1 MKHKAR
7 LSPSALLFL
16 AAVCGAAAADTLV
29 TEDGRVLDC
38 KKARESQQ
46 GYTLTF
52 ENGVIEVPR
61 AQVAEVAI
69 EGDMA
74 DYVPQNDDEAQKL
87 AQGFVKYRGKWMSKA
102 AYQSELNKQNEL
114 RRSRL
119 DERALH
125 TTFNNAWEVETKHF
139 VIRTD
144 TSEELLAYY
153 AELLETYYDL
163 MDKRVGINPSPT
175 LRRTKMTVNI
185 YKSHQEF
192 LTLSAGGVGPSVLG
206 YFWAYDQTLN
216 FFHDYQEPARTEWVA
231 LHECTHL
238 LTYLID
244 PQFEPSDKTIWIN
257 EGVADLF
264 GSSDITRDKKGRL
277 QITPGKLQT
286 DRVLTVQQAI
296 KDGNDTKLEKLFR
309 LPRNEF
315 DGFQYA
321 HAWSFLYFLTQA
333 SPAYDKAFK
342 SFFKDLYSLQVEQ
355 KVQDYGADKSGVKF
369 VVPPEEVRRLLL
381 KKLGLKDTVGLEQEW
396 KDFIAKI
403 PIEAPEARF
412 KRAYRT
418 VRYGQGITD
427 DPAKNDKLF
436 ADALADLDFAI
447 ENGFDDARA
456 FWARGQLKAYRNGN
470 FDAAVGDF
478 RKAISL
484 DPLNPAYR
492 FDAGQ
497 VLCGRL
503 FGFNMGN
510 MSIRMESDAGLIGT
524 DEELAEAKTQFGLA
538 AELDKENDF
547 YSETFAEYCALYAK
561 HRGK

>member
-1 MKHKAR
+1 MKHQAR
-7 LSPSALLFL
+7 ISPPALLFL

-38 KKARESQQ
+38 KKARESKE

-61 AQVAEVAI
+61 TKVAEVAI

-102 AYQSELNKQNEL
+102 AYQSELNKQNES
-114 RRSRL
+114 RRARL

-125 TTFNNAWEVETKHF
+125 TTFNNAWQVETKHF
-139 VIRTD
+139 LIKTD

-192 LTLSAGGVGPSVLG
+192 MTLSASGVGPSVLG

-264 GSSDITRDKKGRL
+264 GSSDIARDKKGRL

-355 KVQDYGADKSGVKF
+355 KVQDY
-369 VVPPEEVRRLLL
+369 L
-381 KKLGLKDTVGLEQEW
+381 
-396 KDFIAKI
+396 
-403 PIEAPEARF
+403 
-412 KRAYRT
+412 
-418 VRYGQGITD
+418 
-427 DPAKNDKLF
+427 
-436 ADALADLDFAI
+436 
-447 ENGFDDARA
+447 
-456 FWARGQLKAYRNGN
+456 
-470 FDAAVGDF
+470 
-478 RKAISL
+478 SL
-484 DPLNPAYR
+484 
-492 FDAGQ
+492 
-497 VLCGRL
+497 
-503 FGFNMGN
+503 
-510 MSIRMESDAGLIGT
+510 IHI
-524 DEELAEAKTQFGLA
+524 
-538 AELDKENDF
+538 
-547 YSETFAEYCALYAK
+547 
-561 HRGK
+561 

>member
-1 MKHKAR
+1 MKHQASLPLR
-7 LSPSALLFL
+7 ALLVLL
-16 AAVCGAAAADTLV
+16 ALGGAAAADTLV
-29 TEDGRVLDC
+29 TEDGRVLEC

-61 AQVAEVAI
+61 ALVAEVAI

-74 DYVPQNDDEAQKL
+74 DYTPQNDDEAQKL

-102 AYQSELNKQNEL
+102 AYQAELNKQNEL
-114 RRSRL
+114 RRARL

-125 TTFNNAWEVETKHF
+125 TSFTNAWEQETKHF
-139 VIRTD
+139 VIRTN
-144 TSEELLAYY
+144 TSPDLLAHY

-163 MDKRVGINPSPT
+163 MDQRVGIKPSPT
-175 LRRTKMTVNI
+175 LRRTKMVVNI
-185 YKSHQEF
+185 YKSHEEF
-192 LTLSAGGVGPSVLG
+192 LTLSAAGVGPSVLG

-216 FFHDYQEPARTEWVA
+216 FFHDYQEPARSEYVG

-264 GSSDITRDKKGRL
+264 GSADIARDKKGRL
-277 QITPGKLQT
+277 QIIPGKLQT

-333 SPAYDKAFK
+333 SPAYDKAFR
-342 SFFKDLYSLQVEQ
+342 SFFKDLYSLQVEV
-355 KVQDYGADKSGVKF
+355 KDEEYGGDKSGVKY

-381 KKLGLKDTVGLEQEW
+381 KKLGLKDTVDLERQW

-418 VRYGQGITD
+418 VRYGQGLGED
-427 DPAKNDKLF
+427 AAKNQQLF
-436 ADALADLDFAI
+436 ADAMADLDFAI
-447 ENGFDDARA
+447 ENGFEDARA
-456 FWARGQLKAYRNGN
+456 YWSRGQLKFLASG
-470 FDAAVGDF
+470 DPDGATEDF
-478 RKAISL
+478 RKAIAL

-492 FDAGQ
+492 FDAAQ
-497 VLCGRL
+497 VLCGHL
-503 FGFNMGN
+503 FSLSLG
-510 MSIRMESDAGLIGT
+510 SVRIKMENDQGLLGSDEA
-524 DEELAEAKTQFGLA
+524 LAEAKTQFGLA

-547 YSETFAEYCALYAK
+547 YSESFAEYCALLAK
-561 HRGK
+561 HRSK